1 MNTIIYLVATLI
13 EYHDEPP
20 TDCHSLYANYEDAKK
35 AMKAEIEEC
44 MENFTAEKGDIVIY
58 LDTVFE
64 WRDEDGNAFTITIE
78 EMNVKQLKY

>member
-1 MNTIIYLVATLI
+1 MNTTLYLVATLMEHYDGI
-13 EYHDEPP
+13 P
-20 TDCHSLYANYEDAKK
+20 TTAHSLYANLADAKK

-64 WRDEDGNAFTITIE
+64 WRDEDGNAFTVTIE
-78 EMNVKQLKY
+78 EMNVK